1 LYAEHA
7 ASGWNGCTVI
17 DIVLETV
24 RAIVLLGIVIFLY
37 GSGRNRFNQFRKGWN
52 LIIVGFGLLL
62 FGSLLDISDNFE
74 VLNPLIIVGDTEV
87 EAFLEKFVG
96 FLGGFVFLAV
106 GLLLWIPG
114 VQELSDLVEARTRDL
129 QETNERLT
137 DEIAERTRIEKIK
150 QEFTATVSHELRTPL
165 TSIKG
170 ALSLIRSGK
179 IDLHSDEAQLMLN
192 IACDNSDRL
201 IMLINDLLDM
211 EKTDAGE
218 MVFHMEPLNIIPL
231 VKDAIEANQGYGD
244 RHGITFI
251 TGTMVQDAQVEGD
264 KDRLMQVLSNLM
276 SNAAKFSPKGQQ
288 VEISTTCEDN
298 FVRIAVKDNGPGI
311 PKEVGNKVFE
321 KFTQVDSSDQ
331 RKVGGTGLGLSISK
345 AITEKHGGTIGFES
359 YDTTGATF
367 YFTLPLIQT

>member
-1 LYAEHA
+1 
-7 ASGWNGCTVI
+7 VI

-74 VLNPLIIVGDTEV
+74 ALNPLIIVGDTEV

-114 VQELSDLVEARTRDL
+114 VQGLSDLVEARTRDL
-129 QETNERLT
+129 RETNERLT
-137 DEIAERTRIEKIK
+137 DEIAERTRVEKIK

-288 VEISTTCEDN
+288 VEISTTREDN

-345 AITEKHGGTIGFES
+345 AITEKHGGTIGFQS
-359 YDTTGATF
+359 DNTAGATF
-367 YFTLPLIQT
+367 YFTLPLIQA